1 MGPLLLPALCG
12 RGGCGLQ
19 AALSRPASPL
29 CSRPACSTVGGGRP
43 LPPAPPPLPAAAPDA
58 AWMPR
63 GCRVPARSSSSY
75 PAVSSR
81 LSHYFSCTEI
91 NSVPALPPWS
101 PHLSWLVESVFSESF
116 RKCLSDA

>member
-12 RGGCGLQ
+12 HGGCGLQ

-63 GCRVPARSSSSY
+63 GCHVDAAWMPCACQVIFVL
-75 PAVSSR
+75 PGGQLTVVSLFLLHRNKLRAGPSTMVSTS
-81 LSHYFSCTEI
+81 L
-91 NSVPALPPWS
+91 
-101 PHLSWLVESVFSESF
+101 LVG
-116 RKCLSDA
+116 